1 MTLLWPWA
9 ALLVIST
16 LAVLVWP
23 LLRAKTRGDALDA
36 DAASIAILRDQKR
49 ALDSER
55 AAGEISDA
63 ERDAALTELARR
75 VTEERGST
83 DTPASPRPKRAW
95 WAALALIVV
104 VPTAAFLIYNRL
116 GMPDA
121 TVLAEAAKGHEV
133 SEKQI
138 LAMVDT
144 LAARLKQH
152 PEDAD
157 GWILLGRSYLALE
170 RFPEAAD
177 AYAHANALIN
187 DDADLLA
194 DYADVLAMTQNRTLA
209 GRPAALVAQALAI
222 DPKNKKALAL
232 AATVA
237 LEAHDLPKA
246 LGYWKALAAELPP
259 GSEESRQVAGFI
271 AEITAQ
277 SPGMAATSIV
287 AAPAANAPNA
297 PRPSPPAAASAAAV
311 VAPGGISGRVDI
323 DPALASKVALNDTVF
338 IYARA
343 AEGPRMPLA
352 ILRVGAKELPREFT
366 LDDSMGMGPG
376 AKLSATPQVIVEARI
391 SKSGDAMPQSGDL
404 FGRTTP
410 VKPGARGLRVNID
423 QVVP

>member
-9 ALLVIST
+9 ALLVITT
-16 LAVLVWP
+16 LAVIVWP
-23 LLRAKTRGDALDA
+23 LLRAKARADAPDA

-49 ALDSER
+49 SLDSER
-55 AAGEISDA
+55 DAGEISDA
-63 ERDAALTELARR
+63 ERDAALSELARR
-75 VTEERGST
+75 VAEESDGSEA
-83 DTPASPRPKRAW
+83 PASHQSSKRAW
-95 WAALALIVV
+95 WAAIALVV
-104 VPTAAFLIYNRL
+104 IVPTAAFLIYQRL
-116 GMPDA
+116 GTPDA
-121 TVLAEAAKGHEV
+121 TVLADATAGHEV

-138 LAMVDT
+138 LAMVDA

-157 GWILLGRSYLALE
+157 GWVLLGRSYLALE

-177 AYAHANALIN
+177 AYGHANALIK
-187 DDADLLA
+187 DDANVLA

-237 LEAHDLPKA
+237 LEAHDIPKS

-259 GSEESRQVAGFI
+259 ESEEARQVAGFI

-277 SPGMAATSIV
+277 GAGT
-287 AAPAANAPNA
+287 
-297 PRPSPPAAASAAAV
+297 PPASTPTAASGARQSPASS
-311 VAPGGISGRVDI
+311 APPPAPESISGRVDI

-343 AEGPRMPLA
+343 EEGPRMPLA
-352 ILRVGAKELPREFT
+352 ILRIGAKELPRDFT
-366 LDDSMGMGPG
+366 LDDSMGMGSG
-376 AKLSATPQVIVEARI
+376 TKLSATPQVIVEARI
-391 SKSGDAMPQSGDL
+391 SKSGNAMPQPGDL

-410 VKPGARGLRVNID
+410 VKPGARGLRINID
-423 QVVP
+423 QMVP